1 MDGGAAALTAAML
14 AAGLASSLHC
24 AGMCGGIVAA
34 FGMRRAIPVRAAG
47 GAPRVELARQLA
59 FNLGR
64 ITSYAA
70 GGAAVG
76 FAGSVAGY
84 AAGAL
89 PLQGALYFA
98 ASAMLVVVGLQ
109 LAGAGAWLSRL
120 EPIGAPLWRRLQP
133 HAARLLAARS
143 LPHSYAAG
151 LAWGWL
157 PCGMVYAALAAA
169 AFAGGP
175 AAGAAAML
183 AFGAGTLPALLA
195 AGLGAARL
203 RAWLARR
210 WARLAA
216 GTLVLAAGAFGMA
229 QASGLA
235 EGVRRGL
242 ACL

>member
-1 MDGGAAALTAAML
+1 VDAGAAALLAAMP

-34 FGMRRAIPVRAAG
+34 FGARRVIPVRAAG
-47 GAPRVELARQLA
+47 GAPRAELGRQLA

-64 ITSYAA
+64 ITSYGA

-84 AAGAL
+84 AAGVLAM
-89 PLQGALYFA
+89 QGALYFA
-98 ASAMLVVVGLQ
+98 ASAMLALVGLH
-109 LAGAGAWLSRL
+109 LAGAGGWLARL

-133 HAARLLAARS
+133 RAARLLGAS
-143 LPHSYAAG
+143 TLPSAYAAG

-175 AAGAAAML
+175 AAGAVAMV
-183 AFGAGTLPALLA
+183 AFGLGTLPALLA

-203 RAWLARR
+203 RAWLAHR
-210 WARLAA
+210 AVRLAA
-216 GTLVLAAGAFGMA
+216 GALVLAAGVFGMA
-229 QASGLA
+229 RASGLA

>member
-1 MDGGAAALTAAML
+1 VDAAGAGLLLAML

-24 AGMCGGIVAA
+24 AGMCGGIVVA
-34 FGMRRAIPVRAAG
+34 FGARRVIPVHAAQETARG
-47 GAPRVELARQLA
+47 NLPRQLA
-59 FNLGR
+59 FNGGR
-64 ITSYAA
+64 IASYAA

-84 AAGAL
+84 ASGVL
-89 PLQGALYFA
+89 PAQGAVYLA
-98 ASAMLVVVGLQ
+98 ASVVLVLFGLQ
-109 LAGAGAWLSRL
+109 LAGAGRLLARL
-120 EPIGAPLWRRLQP
+120 EPIGAPLWRWLQP

-143 LPHSYAAG
+143 LPHAFAAG

-175 AAGAAAML
+175 ANGAAAML
-183 AFGAGTLPALLA
+183 AFGLGTAPALLA
-195 AGLGAARL
+195 AGLGAAHL

-210 WARLAA
+210 SARLAA
-216 GTLVLAAGAFGMA
+216 SALILGCGIFGIA

-235 EGVRRGL
+235 DSVRRGL

>member
-1 MDGGAAALTAAML
+1 MDAAGAGLLLAML

-34 FGMRRAIPVRAAG
+34 FGMRRVIPL
-47 GAPRVELARQLA
+47 RVADSPPQNDLARQLA
-59 FNLGR
+59 FNAGR
-64 ITSYAA
+64 IASYAA
-70 GGAAVG
+70 GGAAAG
-76 FAGSVAGY
+76 FAGGVAGY
-84 AAGAL
+84 ASGVL
-89 PLQGALYFA
+89 PAQGAVYLA
-98 ASAMLVVVGLQ
+98 ASVVLVLFGLQ
-109 LAGAGAWLSRL
+109 LAGAGRLLARL
-120 EPIGAPLWRRLQP
+120 EPIGAPLWRWLQP
-133 HAARLLAARS
+133 HAARLLAARA
-143 LPHSYAAG
+143 LPQAFAAG

-175 AAGAAAML
+175 GGGAVAML
-183 AFGAGTLPALLA
+183 AFGLGTTPALLA

-210 WARLAA
+210 GARLAA
-216 GTLVLAAGAFGMA
+216 SALILGCGIFGIA

-235 EGVRRGL
+235 DSVRRGL

>member
-1 MDGGAAALTAAML
+1 VEAAASALLLAML

-34 FGMRRAIPVRAAG
+34 FGARRVIPVREAG
-47 GAPRVELARQLA
+47 RTPHHELARQLT
-59 FNLGR
+59 FNAGR
-64 ITSYAA
+64 LTSYAA

-89 PLQGALYFA
+89 PVQGALYLA
-98 ASAMLVVVGLQ
+98 ASVVLVLVGLQ
-109 LAGAGAWLSRL
+109 LAGAGGWLAWL
-120 EPIGAPLWRRLQP
+120 EPIGAPLWRTLQP
-133 HAARLLAARS
+133 HAARLLSARS
-143 LPHSYAAG
+143 LPRVYAAG

-157 PCGMVYAALAAA
+157 PCGMVYAALATA

-175 AAGAAAML
+175 AGGAATML
-183 AFGAGTLPALLA
+183 AFGLGTLPALLA

-203 RAWLARR
+203 RAWLAHRG
-210 WARLAA
+210 ARLAA
-216 GTLVLAAGAFGMA
+216 GTLIVAAGAFGIA